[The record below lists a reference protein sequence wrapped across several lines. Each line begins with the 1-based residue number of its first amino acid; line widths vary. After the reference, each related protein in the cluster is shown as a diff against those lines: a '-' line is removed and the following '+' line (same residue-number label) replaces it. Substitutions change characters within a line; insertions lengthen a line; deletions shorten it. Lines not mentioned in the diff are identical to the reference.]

1 MTECFFYVIQTE
13 HYIKYGEELVQLLG
27 YGITINPKK
36 RSKQYSDHSGTEQ
49 EFCGLFFGSVLQ
61 IKALESIIKQRVA
74 SNTHKIYGEPVEW
87 ISPKAKMTVEEMF
100 ILVKDTIDQQG
111 FDIKSLKDDFLPFNN
126 LDHHRKITVNELKIN
141 PELYLEHKPLDRKRK
156 KVV

>member
-1 MTECFFYVIQTE
+1 MGNEF
-13 HYIKYGEELVQLLG
+13 VQLLG

-49 EFCGLFFGSVLQ
+49 EFCNLYYGKLIQ

-74 SNTHKIYGEPVEW
+74 SKTHKIYGEPVEW
-87 ISPKAKMTVEEMF
+87 ISPKSKMSIEEMVK
-100 ILVKDTIDQQG
+100 LVNSTIKAENLDVSP
-111 FDIKSLKDDFLPFNN
+111 IKDDYLPFSN
-126 LDHHRKITVNELKIN
+126 LDHHRKLTVKELNAN
-141 PELYLEHKPLDRKRK
+141 PTLYLETIKVDKKRK

>member
-1 MTECFFYVIQTE
+1 MSGCFFYLIETA
-13 HYIKYGEELVQLLG
+13 HYVKMGNEFVQLLG

-49 EFCGLFFGSVLQ
+49 EFCNLYYGKLIQ

-74 SNTHKIYGEPVEW
+74 SKTHKIYGEPVEW
-87 ISPKAKMTVEEMF
+87 ISPKSKMSIEEMVK
-100 ILVKDTIDQQG
+100 LVNSTIKAENLDVSP
-111 FDIKSLKDDFLPFNN
+111 IKDDYLPFSN
-126 LDHHRKITVNELKIN
+126 LDHHRKLTVKELNAN
-141 PELYLEHKPLDRKRK
+141 PTLYLETIKVDKKRK